1 MKDDSASFIN
11 DEKPSGEMATTELT
25 FRIGQTTF
33 VVKNG
38 IDRVTKP
45 LSRRDAQDGGRTFQR
60 YCASQGRVE
69 VDKWVA
75 ANVCTGTDFL
85 AGIMMTQGNDSDF
98 LTMTSRDQC
107 AMINRAFAWTLDAL
121 YDYLHETKT
130 R

>member
-1 MKDDSASFIN
+1 
-11 DEKPSGEMATTELT
+11 MATTELT

-33 VVKNG
+33 VVGRKWNRQG
-38 IDRVTKP
+38 DKAVVKDVTLKMVGEHSKDTV
-45 LSRRDAQDGGRTFQR
+45 LHK
-60 YCASQGRVE
+60 GRVE

-107 AMINRAFAWTLDAL
+107 AMINRAADSLDAL